1 MVVSDT
7 LADAM
12 RDRPYFLW
20 DLDATEADLRA
31 RLLVS
36 DPDARAQ
43 WQARVMRE
51 ACYDDVW
58 TYLTLDVI
66 QRDWRHIRL
75 HLGRRRAFW
84 EYLLQG
90 WRDDGLIPAA

>member
-1 MVVSDT
+1 
-7 LADAM
+7 M

-31 RLLVS
+31 RLES
-36 DPDARAQ
+36 ADSDARAQ

-51 ACYDDVW
+51 ARFDDVW
-58 TYLTLDVI
+58 KYLKLDVI
-66 QRDWRHIRL
+66 VRDWDHIRL

-84 EYLLQG
+84 EYLLKG
-90 WRDDGLIPAA
+90 WRDDGLLPAA